1 MAFLRSLF
9 AGVSG
14 LRNHQVM
21 MDVIGNNISNVNTVA
36 FKLGRASFSELYAQT
51 LRGAGR
57 PLDNTGGTNPMQ
69 VGLGMSVNTLDTVF
83 SQGSI
88 ESTTNVTDLA
98 IQGNGFFI
106 VNKGGKQLFTRAG
119 RFDLDQNG
127 RLVNPGSGAILQGKM
142 ADAAGVVP
150 SGTSLEDIRI
160 NKDIKSPAKA
170 TTKVKFAG
178 NLDSSAEIYNPGPPE
193 TGGIVKSSA
202 TLFDSLGNEIAMTL
216 TFTKTGANSWNW
228 SASIPDPPP
237 ATTSTNVGS
246 GSMTFNPE
254 DGTLQTMS
262 GSPITITPTTGAA
275 VMNVELDFGTPAA
288 TAPGSFTGITQSSGN
303 ASVSL
308 REQDGYGAGLLGNIS
323 IDVGGKI
330 LGTFTNGTVQ
340 TLAQIMLA
348 EFNNPGGLMR
358 SGDNAYEMSGNSGT
372 AAILTP
378 GETSTVVAGALEQSN
393 VDLADE
399 FTKMIMAQR
408 GFQASARVIT
418 TSDEFLQ
425 EVVNLKR

>member
-14 LRNHQVM
+14 LRNHQTM
-21 MDVIGNNISNVNTVA
+21 MDVIGNNIANVNTVA
-36 FKLGRASFSELYAQT
+36 FKYGRASFSELYAQT

-69 VGLGMSVNTLDTVF
+69 VGLGMSVNTLDTIF

-88 ESTTNVTDLA
+88 ETTTNQTDLA

-106 VNKGGKQLFTRAG
+106 VNKGGKQFFTRAG

-150 SGTSLEDIRI
+150 SGTSLQDIYI

-170 TTKVKFAG
+170 TTEVKFAG
-178 NLDSSAEIYNPGPPE
+178 NLDASAAVYDAVAN
-193 TGGIVKSSA
+193 TGGKVDSSV
-202 TLFDSLGNEIAMTL
+202 TLFDSLGNEIDMTL
-216 TFTKTGANSWNW
+216 RFTKTGPNSWSW
-228 SASIPDPPP
+228 SASIPDPKP
-237 ATTSTNVGS
+237 ATTSTNVGN
-246 GSMTFNPE
+246 GSVTFND

-262 GSPITITPTTGAA
+262 GSPITITPTSGAA
-275 VMNVELDFGTPAA
+275 VMTVDLDFGTPSA
-288 TAPGSFTGITQSSGN
+288 TAPGNFSGLTQSSGT
-303 ASVSL
+303 ASVTA
-308 REQDGYGAGLLGNIS
+308 REQDGYASGLLGNIT
-323 IDVGGKI
+323 IDAGGKI
-330 LGTFTNGTVQ
+330 LGTFTNGMVQ

-348 EFNNPGGLMR
+348 EFNNPGGLIR
-358 SGDNAYEMSGNSGT
+358 SGDNAYDVSGNSGT
-372 AAILTP
+372 AAIMTP
-378 GETSTVVAGALEQSN
+378 GETSSVVAGALEQSN

-399 FTKMIMAQR
+399 FTKMITAQR